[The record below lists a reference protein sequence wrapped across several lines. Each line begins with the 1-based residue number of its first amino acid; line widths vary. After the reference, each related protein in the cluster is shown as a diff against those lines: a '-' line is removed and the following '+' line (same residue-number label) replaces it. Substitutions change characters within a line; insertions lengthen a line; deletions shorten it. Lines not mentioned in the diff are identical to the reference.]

1 MPDDP
6 ITAEDLR
13 LFLVNRRVSKRWTRE
28 RASLESGIPLATLQR
43 WEQSGP
49 TVAVMFF
56 QYLAVLGVRLKL
68 FTVRDDCS

>member
-1 MPDDP
+1 MGDEP

-13 LFLVNRRVSKRWTRE
+13 LFLRNRRISKGWTRE

-49 TVAVMFF
+49 AMAVIFF
-56 QYLAVLGVRLKL
+56 QYLDVLGVRLKL
-68 FTVRDDCS
+68 FAVRDDCS